1 MSSKLKVL
9 QVIPRL
15 GYGGAEIGCYDLAHY
30 LKEQKSSSFI
40 ATSGGELLKY
50 IDKKKVKLFRL
61 PVHSKNPLLILI
73 NIFILTFIVLFY
85 KINILHVR
93 SRAPAWSCYYV
104 SKITRCKLVTTF
116 HGTYNFNNS
125 IKKKYNAIMLQSDCV
140 IAGSNFIFSHIK
152 EKYPEYISRIKKFLV
167 IFRGINTEYY
177 DPDNIKEADRIK
189 FLKKLNI
196 DANKKIILMPGRLT
210 EWKGQ
215 EIFIEALNDLKI
227 KYGYK
232 NFIAILLGSD
242 QGRKIYKKKLIRL
255 IERFRLNND
264 VIFLEHAPSMP
275 VAYSVSSVIV
285 SASIEPEA
293 FGRISVEAQ
302 SMKKPIVAS
311 DIGGSRETIIDN
323 KTGLLFSSSNHLSLS
338 EKLDFIFRLDDT
350 SLNVMGNNG
359 RKNVQKKFNVEKMC
373 FSTYSEYKKLINA

>member
-30 LKEQKSSSFI
+30 LKEQKSGSFI

-50 IDKKKVKLFRL
+50 VDKKKVKLFRL
-61 PVHSKNPLLILI
+61 PVHSKNPLLVII

-104 SKITRCKLVTTF
+104 SKMTRCKLVTTF
-116 HGTYNFNNS
+116 HGTYNFDNS
-125 IKKKYNAIMLQSDCV
+125 IKKFYNAIMLKSDCV

-152 EKYPEYISRIKKFLV
+152 EKYPEYINKMKKFLV

-177 DPDNIKEADRIK
+177 DPENIKDSEKNK
-189 FLKKLNI
+189 FYLKLNI
-196 DANKKIILMPGRLT
+196 DSNKKIILMPGRLT

-215 EIFIEALNDLKI
+215 EIFIEALNLLKTR
-227 KYGYK
+227 YGYK
-232 NFIAILLGSD
+232 NFVAILLGPD

-255 IERFRLNND
+255 IERFRLNKE
-264 VIFLEHAPSMP
+264 VVFLENVPSMP
-275 VAYSVSSVIV
+275 IAYSVSNVIV
-285 SASIEPEA
+285 SASTEPEA

-311 DIGGSRETIIDN
+311 NIGGSKETIVDN
-323 KTGLLFSSSNHLSLS
+323 KTGLLFQSNNPNSLS
-338 EKLDFIFRLDDT
+338 EKIDYIFRLDDT
-350 SLNVMGNNG
+350 TLNLMGNNG
-359 RKNVQKKFNVEKMC
+359 RKNVQEKFNVEKMC